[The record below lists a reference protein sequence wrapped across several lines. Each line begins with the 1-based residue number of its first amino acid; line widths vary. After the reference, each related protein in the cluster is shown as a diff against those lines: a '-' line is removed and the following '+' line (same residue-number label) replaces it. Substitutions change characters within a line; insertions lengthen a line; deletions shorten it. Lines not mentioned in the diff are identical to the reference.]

1 MVSIKERGFMDLA
14 VLVYGMLVGAVAAYF
29 FLKRQVKHQQQR
41 YRKQNEVQLSNLEE
55 SYMEQ
60 LQELSK
66 SLKSQQKAQRSAE
79 PSEEPQEQDQILL
92 EQEIKI
98 RQELLESANRMAIE
112 RFKQEKDQ
120 LEQKFEAKYRLELEW
135 WKKQQLEQIQQQN
148 LNTSQPTSD
157 KRMPNQ
163 LLPLLPGLQY
173 NPNEMRFI
181 GGPIDYVI
189 FDGYSDAQNNNQS
202 IREII
207 FVDVK
212 RGDREKSSLIQD
224 QIKAAIAAG
233 KVRWETIVIDENLIS
248 STPTP
253 PGETVDI
260 YASTTEV
267 QDNQEDL
274 QTLIQTLTIWGDT
287 GQLKLIP
294 KLIPYADHSN
304 GNVRRIAASALGK
317 IASRSP
323 EDSEIESV
331 IPVLEKL
338 SHDKQPQV
346 RHYAVKALGMI
357 QVEGTKELLQQAAN
371 DPVAYV
377 ARSAKEALSKPESD
391 SERDPERDS
400 DDE

>member
-1 MVSIKERGFMDLA
+1 
-14 VLVYGMLVGAVAAYF
+14 
-29 FLKRQVKHQQQR
+29 
-41 YRKQNEVQLSNLEE
+41 
-55 SYMEQ
+55 MEQ

-66 SLKSQQKAQRSAE
+66 SLKSQQSSE
-79 PSEEPQEQDQILL
+79 PSEETQDQIFI

-120 LEQKFEAKYRLELEW
+120 LEQEFEAKYRLELEW
-135 WKKQQLEQIQQQN
+135 WKKQQIEQTQQQGLEPSQSPSDSRL
-148 LNTSQPTSD
+148 LNH
-157 KRMPNQ
+157 

-173 NPNEMRFI
+173 HPNEMRFI
-181 GGPIDYVI
+181 GDPIDYVI
-189 FDGYSDAQNNNQS
+189 FDGYTDAQENNQS

-233 KVRWETIVIDENLIS
+233 KVRWETIVIDEH
-248 STPTP
+248 STSLTP
-253 PGETVDI
+253 NSQGETVEI
-260 YASTTEV
+260 YAATSEARG
-267 QDNQEDL
+267 NEDI
-274 QTLIQTLTIWGDT
+274 QTLIQMLTIWGDT

-294 KLIPYADHSN
+294 KLIPYADHAN

-317 IASRSP
+317 IASRYP
-323 EDSEIESV
+323 EDLEIERV

-338 SHDKQPQV
+338 SHDQQPQV
-346 RHYAVKALGMI
+346 RHYAVKALGII
-357 QVEGTKELLQQAAN
+357 QTDETKELLQQAVN

-391 SERDPERDS
+391 SEHDS
-400 DDE
+400 EDE